1 MSLNINDYGLAD
13 LFESFDELNWPTGK
27 SAKIWYGAGG
37 SGKPVEYSEKFTI
50 TNIPCTTDNPMNKEI
65 LRHITKVIFHK
76 PATIVYFD
84 DGDKVVVK
92 TYKDNKFNP
101 EAGLALCI
109 LKKMLGN
116 DPEKFHKFF
125 KDWECNK
132 HYD

>member
-1 MSLNINDYGLAD
+1 MSLNINDYSLAALFDDFDGLKGRGRIVYND
-13 LFESFDELNWPTGK
+13 KKLEFRP
-27 SAKIWYGAGG
+27 
-37 SGKPVEYSEKFTI
+37 
-50 TNIPCTTDNPMNKEI
+50 IPNVTTDNPMNKEI

-116 DPEKFHKFF
+116 DTEKFHKFF

>member
-1 MSLNINDYGLAD
+1 MILSIHVDDYGLAD
-13 LFESFDELNWPTGK
+13 LFDAFDELKGWSSKEWN
-27 SAKIWYGAGG
+27 
-37 SGKPVEYSEKFTI
+37 VRHV
-50 TNIPCTTDNPMNKEI
+50 TNTNSNKLEFRPIPNTTTDNPMNKEI

-116 DPEKFHKFF
+116 DAEKFHKFF
-125 KDWECNK
+125 KDWKCNK
-132 HYD
+132 YYD

>member
-1 MSLNINDYGLAD
+1 MSIHVNDYGLAT
-13 LFESFDELNWPTGK
+13 LFDDFDELKGW
-27 SAKIWYGAGG
+27 G
-37 SGKPVEYSEKFTI
+37 SKKWNYSTI
-50 TNIPCTTDNPMNKEI
+50 ADTNSNKLEFRPIPNITMDNPMNKEI
-65 LRHITKVIFHK
+65 LRHITKAIFHK

-116 DPEKFHKFF
+116 DAEKFHKFF

>member
-1 MSLNINDYGLAD
+1 MSSNINDYDLAKQFFGGLD
-13 LFESFDELNWPTGK
+13 LPIGRSP
-27 SAKIWYGAGG
+27 KIWYNT
-37 SGKPVEYSEKFTI
+37 SDSITPVKYKEKYVM
-50 TNIPCTTDNPMNKEI
+50 TNIPNITIDNPMNKEI
-65 LRHITKVIFHK
+65 LRHINKVIFHK

-116 DPEKFHKFF
+116 DAEKFHKFF
-125 KDWECNK
+125 KDWGCNK